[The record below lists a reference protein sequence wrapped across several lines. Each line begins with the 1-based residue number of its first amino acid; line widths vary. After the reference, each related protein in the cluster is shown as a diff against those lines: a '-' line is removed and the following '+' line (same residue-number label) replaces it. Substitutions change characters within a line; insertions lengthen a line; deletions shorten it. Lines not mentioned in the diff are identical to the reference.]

1 MKEKVKLQRTLEFL
15 QLEKFY
21 TLENLSVIIS
31 NLPEILLVLKND
43 TIIFA
48 NEAAI
53 KATGYSYEEFLGA
66 SSLSFVCDEF
76 KSLVM
81 KNSEK
86 RNKNEYVADYEIDV
100 KIKDGGIKKVIVRAE
115 KIFFNSEPVLLIIL
129 IDVSEKKAIE
139 KALEESESKM
149 RSIIGNLSEVV
160 FQTDIDGYWTFLN
173 PAWERMTGY
182 RLRESIGQLFTDFL
196 VPEDVPLNNEHFA
209 PLIKREVDSCR
220 HEIRYKHKS
229 GGFCWIDMF
238 ARLTLNDEGRIVGIS
253 GTLNDITIRKTA
265 EAKLIKKEKL
275 LSAVAQ
281 ATELLLIN
289 PSINSAINESLQ
301 MIGKSADV
309 DRAFLFANSYDD
321 DNRTNVSS
329 LMFEWSSNSGFS
341 QMNNPELQNISFDA
355 FNDFFEPL
363 LKRKP
368 LSGFSRNFDLTT
380 KSILESQNIKSLLVI
395 PIFVKNIFWGF
406 VGFNDCTEER
416 VWTEAEE
423 AILISFAAA
432 IAGAIERKQ
441 HEVELLKAKEEADR
455 GNKAKSEFLANMS
468 HEIRTPLNAILG
480 FTELLHDYTKEEKY
494 VHYLNGI
501 KSSGKGLLKIINDI
515 LDLSKLEAGK
525 TILSPEPVNISLF
538 ISEVKNMFIGLALEK
553 KIGFNVVIEPN
564 VPKIVYLDETRTRQI
579 LLNLIGNAIK
589 FTTFGS
595 ITVSVFAI
603 IKNYSNKTDL
613 IFEIKDTGLGI
624 PLDQQELIFEAF
636 QQAEGD
642 TKRKFG
648 GTGLGL
654 TITKRLVEMM
664 NGRIFLKSQPG
675 KGSTFK
681 VQLYDLKFSNNLP
694 FNLDKNQANFLK
706 TIQFNNALLLLA
718 EDVESNRAIINEFLK
733 NRNLRLIFAVDGQ
746 EAVDLAI
753 KNKPDII
760 IMDLQMPV
768 LNGIEATK
776 IIKENEITKNIPVI
790 AITAAILGEDKSIQS
805 LFNSMINKPVSRL
818 ELLEELNRF
827 LPSQSSVSANADD
840 PLEKPAVNKELT
852 DEEYAEL
859 KNIIKNELCIKY
871 QLIKKSIVIDDTI
884 DFACA
889 VIDVARKYQIDFLE
903 KYGTSV
909 KLYAETFR
917 IEPLKK
923 TLEIFEDIVANIL
936 NKRN

>member
-1 MKEKVKLQRTLEFL
+1 VEDNLQGKSQFS

-31 NLPEILLVLKND
+31 NLPDILLVQKD
-43 TIIFA
+43 SKIIFA
-48 NEAAI
+48 NEAAV
-53 KATGYSYEEFLGA
+53 KATGYSYEEFIGA
-66 SSLSFVCDEF
+66 HSLDFICDEY
-76 KSLVM
+76 KSLVLY
-81 KNSEK
+81 NSEK
-86 RNKNEYVADYEIDV
+86 RNNNEFVSDYEVGV
-100 KIKDGGIKKVIVRAE
+100 KIKNGGIKNVIVRAE
-115 KIFFNSEPVLLIIL
+115 KIEFNGEPAILTIL

-139 KALEESESKM
+139 KALEDSERKM

-182 RLRESIGQLFTDFL
+182 TIDESIGRLFIDFL
-196 VPEDVPLNNEHFA
+196 VPEDVELNNEHFA

-229 GGFCWIDMF
+229 GGFCWVDLF
-238 ARLTLNDEGRIVGIS
+238 TRLTLNDEGRIVGMS
-253 GTLNDITIRKTA
+253 GTLNDITIKKTA

-301 MIGKSADV
+301 MIGISADV
-309 DRAFLFANSYDD
+309 DRAFIFANSYDD
-321 DNRTNVSS
+321 DHHTNVSS
-329 LMFEWSSNSGFS
+329 QMFEWSSDSGFS
-341 QMNNPELQNISFDA
+341 QINNPELQNMSFDSIKS
-355 FNDFFEPL
+355 FFEPL

-368 LSGFSRNFDLTT
+368 VSGFPRDFDPAT
-380 KSILESQNIKSLLVI
+380 KNLLESQNIKSILAI
-395 PIFVKNIFWGF
+395 PIFVKNSFWGF
-406 VGFNDCTEER
+406 VGFNDCLFER

-423 AILISFAAA
+423 AILISFSAA

-455 GNKAKSEFLANMS
+455 GNKSKSEFLANMS

-494 VHYLNGI
+494 VHYLDGI

-515 LDLSKLEAGK
+515 LDLSKIEAGK

-538 ISEVKNMFIGLALEK
+538 ISDVKNMFIGLALEK
-553 KIGFNVVIEPN
+553 RIGFNVIIDPN
-564 VPKIVYLDETRTRQI
+564 VPKVVYLDESRTRQI

-595 ITVSVFAI
+595 ITVSVFSI
-603 IKNYSNKTDL
+603 VKNYSNKTDL

-642 TKRKFG
+642 TRRQFG

-664 NGRIFLKSQPG
+664 NGRIFLKSQVG

-694 FNLDKNQANFLK
+694 FHLDKNQTNFLK
-706 TIQFNNALLLLA
+706 TIQFNNSLLLLA

-733 NRNLRLIFAVDGQ
+733 NRNIRLLFAADGK

-753 KNKPDII
+753 QNKPDII

-776 IIKENEITKNIPVI
+776 ILKENETTKNIPVI
-790 AITAAILGEDKSIQS
+790 AITAAILGEDKSIAG

-827 LPSQSSVSANADD
+827 LPTQSSLAAAADGSA
-840 PLEKPAVNKELT
+840 EKPDVHKELT

-859 KNIIKNELCIKY
+859 KNILKNDLLVKY
-871 QLIKKSIVIDDTI
+871 PSIKKSVIIDDTI
-884 DFACA
+884 DFANS
-889 VIDVARKYQIDFLE
+889 VIDIAQKFQLDFLE
-903 KYGTSV
+903 KYGNSV

-923 TLEIFEDIVANIL
+923 SLEIFEDIVTNIL
-936 NKRN
+936 NKRK